1 MSYNLKTIRKKFK
14 AQGIFYTPPEL
25 VELLKSYAPKEVHEV
40 YDPTCGDGGLLYAFG
55 EGVKKYGQELDPTQA
70 EVAKEGGAEIVVGD
84 TLAVDGFPERKFDLI
99 MANPPF
105 SVKWT
110 PREEEPFNWAGEK
123 TTPTQ
128 SRADYAFNLHI
139 LNKLSDTGV
148 AVVMNSPGVL
158 FRGSREGKIR
168 QWLVEQNWIERVVH
182 IPGDKFVDTKIPT
195 CIIVYRKNKENT
207 DIIFED
213 TAKEKELT
221 VPIEEV
227 KGNGYNLSVLR
238 YIEPEYIRE
247 EAPIDIFALEQDIRE
262 NGLAAIRQSLEMH
275 KTLLMLKDGEGRE
288 AQRMTLRKH
297 AKQII
302 EIAQEYLDV

>member
-14 AQGIFYTPPEL
+14 EQGIFYTPPEL
-25 VELLKSYAPKEVHEV
+25 VELLKSYAPKDVHEV

-84 TLAVDGFPERKFDLI
+84 TLAADGFPHRKFDLI

-105 SVKWT
+105 SVQWT

-128 SRADYAFNLHI
+128 SKADYAFNLHI

-195 CIIVYRKNKENT
+195 CVIIYRKNKENT

-213 TAKEKELT
+213 TAQAKERVVPLSEIKE
-221 VPIEEV
+221 
-227 KGNGYNLSVLR
+227 NDYNLSVLR

-247 EAPIDIFALEQDIRE
+247 EEPVDIFALEREIRE
-262 NGLAAIRQSLEMH
+262 HELSSIRQGLEMH
-275 KTLLMLKDGEGRE
+275 KTLLMIKTGEDRAAHSE
-288 AQRMTLRKH
+288 ALRKH
-297 AKQII
+297 AQQII